1 MARLRFLVL
10 FLVALLP
17 VTWLSWLA
25 LASDAS
31 AAPEAHILR
40 LDPSTGLKDG
50 KPLLT
55 TVIEVV
61 QFNRLS
67 DVLQPCAGVTGAS
80 TMNCWSQQIETP
92 GKLFTSFPFPEQN
105 AHFLAQLAG

>member
-1 MARLRFLVL
+1 MARRRFLVL
-10 FLVALLP
+10 FLAALLP
-17 VTWLSWLA
+17 LMGLA
-25 LASDAS
+25 FAPDAS

-40 LDPSTGLKDG
+40 IDPSTGLKDG

-67 DVLQPCAGVTGAS
+67 DVLAPVRRRS
-80 TMNCWSQQIETP
+80 
-92 GKLFTSFPFPEQN
+92 PERRP
-105 AHFLAQLAG
+105 